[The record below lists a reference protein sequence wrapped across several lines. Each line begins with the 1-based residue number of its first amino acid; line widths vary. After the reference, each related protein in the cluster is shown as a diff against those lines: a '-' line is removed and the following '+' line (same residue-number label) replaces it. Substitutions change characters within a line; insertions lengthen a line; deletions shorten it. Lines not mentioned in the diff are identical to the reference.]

1 MASDVQ
7 QPSLEMGR
15 APLFLLSFRHR
26 DELIE
31 EVERA
36 GWQAIAARRA
46 ESAERRFISSG
57 AAIAVVDARG
67 AFAEGLAA
75 IHALAEPVEAN
86 GGALMVLLARADA
99 ARLRQ
104 VYGAGA
110 THYLVA
116 PFGKREFEQALRFAA
131 RHAARVGGGENLH
144 DHRMVLLGS
153 DQSWWRWRAGSR
165 EVELS
170 PALAARLPQETG
182 SPAALLRLLDRSGRQ
197 AALKSIRRVRE
208 TGRATA
214 FAHDLP
220 DSPERRIAQHLYVEN
235 GGNAIVGR
243 VEDLDERG
251 IAEDPGSRDALTG
264 LPDRRA
270 AMRWM
275 NAAMEICGDA
285 GECVLLLLA
294 ITRFDTINATHG
306 RATGDALLRAVARRI
321 ERLVS
326 GFASRR
332 HIVARLAGAE
342 FAVGLLGA
350 AEDGEARLIAEQLVE
365 AVSRPFVSGNT
376 VVNFGCRIGGTR
388 IEADEHDAAL
398 VMRRA
403 SAALAEAKAADG
415 AVPHLL
421 DASGHAATEVASRLE
436 IDLRAALEK
445 DEIEILFQ
453 PQLSITTGAI
463 VGVEALARWRH
474 PTLGELGA
482 VPLFAAAERSDY
494 LVQLSTHVQ
503 RKALSIAS
511 EYANTFRWL
520 RLAINVT
527 AADIAQPGF
536 AEQFLMLVDSSGF
549 DRKRVTV
556 EVTEGGLIEDLAGAS
571 ELLSKLRQGGLQI
584 AIDDFGT
591 GYSSLAYL
599 KALPLDYLKIDKQL
613 AQDIGGT
620 ARDRVVVTGVIE
632 MARTL
637 GLSVVAEGVENE
649 RQLSLLA
656 EAGCNLYQGF
666 IFSPPVSA
674 EALSQLMQKRTK

>member
-1 MASDVQ
+1 MVRNRE
-7 QPSLEMGR
+7 QPLLDIGR

-26 DELIE
+26 DELID

-46 ESAERRFISSG
+46 THAERRFVASG
-57 AAIAVVDARG
+57 AVIAVVDARG
-67 AFAEGLAA
+67 QFSEALLAVE
-75 IHALAEPVEAN
+75 ALADPVEAN
-86 GGALMVLLARADA
+86 GGALMVLIGKSDV

-104 VYGAGA
+104 IYAAGA
-110 THYLVA
+110 THYLAA

-131 RHAARVGGGENLH
+131 RHAARVGGDHGH
-144 DHRMVLLGS
+144 DARPVLL
-153 DQSWWRWRAGSR
+153 DADESWWRWRPQSGEI
-165 EVELS
+165 EVS
-170 PALAARLPQETG
+170 VALAARLPDG
-182 SPAALLRLLDRSGRQ
+182 RRAPSDLLRLLDRSGRH
-197 AALKSIRRVRE
+197 AALQSLRRVRE
-208 TGRATA
+208 TGRASA
-214 FAHDLP
+214 FAHDAP
-220 DSPERRIAQHLYVEN
+220 GGRRIAQHLYAD
-235 GGNAIVGR
+235 GSGAIIGR
-243 VEDLDERG
+243 IEDLEVADT
-251 IAEDPGSRDALTG
+251 AQDPASRDPLTG
-264 LPDRRA
+264 LADRRA
-270 AMRWM
+270 ALRWTS
-275 NAAMEICGDA
+275 DA
-285 GECVLLLLA
+285 VRACHDGTECVLLLLS
-294 ITRFDTINATHG
+294 ISRFDMINSAHG

-332 HIVARLAGAE
+332 SMVARLAGAE
-342 FAVGLLGA
+342 FAVGLLGGG
-350 AEDGEARLIAEQLVE
+350 EDGEALLIAEQLVE

-376 VVNFGCRIGGTR
+376 VVSFGCRIGGTR
-388 IEADEHDAAL
+388 IEEEDRDGAL

-403 SAALAEAKAADG
+403 SAALAEAKAGDSG
-415 AVPHLL
+415 VPCLL

-436 IDLRAALEK
+436 IDLRSALEK
-445 DEIEILFQ
+445 DEIEVLFQ
-453 PQLSITTGAI
+453 PQLSITTGAV

-482 VPLFAAAERSDY
+482 GPLFAAADRSDY
-494 LVQLSTHVQ
+494 LVQLSAHIQ
-503 RKALSIAS
+503 RKALAIARDFP
-511 EYANTFRWL
+511 NTFRWL

-536 AEQFLMLVDSSGF
+536 AEQFLALVDASGY

-556 EVTEGGLIEDLAGAS
+556 EVTESGLIEDLAGAS
-571 ELLSKLRQGGLQI
+571 ALLAKLRSGGLQI

-599 KALPLDYLKIDKQL
+599 KALPVDYLKIDKQL

-632 MARTL
+632 MARSL

-649 RQLSLLA
+649 HQLALLA
-656 EAGCNLYQGF
+656 EAGCNIYQGF

-674 EALSQLMQKRTK
+674 DALAALMQKRSK